1 MTRPIDRVLAR
12 LDRYKAYGRGQWMAR
27 CPAHDDRNPSL
38 SIKEGDN
45 GAVLL
50 KCFAGCETADVVAA
64 MGLEMSALFPPKDS
78 ASRGNSVV
86 HRNFTRPPGERP
98 ERLPPIRE
106 DQPCEGP
113 ALERVP
119 LANVMATPDGAW
131 PHVMDYY
138 LPCRAVTL
146 LGGHGGL
153 GKSMLALTLAAHV
166 ACGRGWGPFNVTQ
179 ARVVFLSFEDEG
191 AILLR
196 RLRRIIEVYG
206 LPPAEVSEG
215 LAIFDGSDA
224 ETELAIESG
233 DGRGLEFTPMMG
245 LVSETARGAGLVI
258 VDNASDTYGANEVAR
273 RMVRRFIRRLAQDA
287 KANDGA
293 VLLLAH
299 IDKQAAKGNA
309 QGNNYSGSTQWH
321 NSVRSRL
328 ALVKSE
334 ERGIE
339 LLHEKANYGPTA
351 EPVALQREAGGV
363 LEHVSR
369 EAADAARATA
379 QALMA
384 QSDAEEVLRV
394 LEGVLGDGQT
404 VTTAMQGAATTWH
417 VLCRVPELPKHFRD
431 RPGRK
436 RLEAALMALER
447 GGAIFRETYKK
458 PNRHEGERW
467 RLAHQRQEKAA

>member
-1 MTRPIDRVLAR
+1 MSGPVELVLAR
-12 LDRYKAYGRGQWMAR
+12 LDRVRHKGSGKWDAC

-38 SIKEGDN
+38 SIAEGEN

-64 MGLEMSALFPPKDS
+64 MGMELSDLFPPKDS
-78 ASRGNSVV
+78 HSRGTSIRQ
-86 HRNFTRPPGERP
+86 RNYTRPVGERP
-98 ERLPPIRE
+98 ARE
-106 DQPCEGP
+106 PVKEEQPCEGP
-113 ALERVP
+113 ALERVR
-119 LANVMATPDGAW
+119 LDGVMAAPDEDW
-131 PHVMDYY
+131 PHVVDCY
-138 LPCRAVTL
+138 LPRRVVTL
-146 LGGHGGL
+146 LGGHGGV

-166 ACGRGWGPFNVTQ
+166 ACGRGWGPFNVAP

-206 LPPAEVSEG
+206 LPPAEVSAG
-215 LAIFDGSDA
+215 LVIFDGSDA
-224 ETELAIESG
+224 ETELAVESS
-233 DGRGLEFTPMMG
+233 DGRSLEFTPMMG
-245 LVSETARGAGLVI
+245 AVSDAARGAGLVI

-309 QGNNYSGSTQWH
+309 HGNNYSGSTQWH

-328 ALVKSE
+328 ALVESE
-334 ERGIE
+334 DRGIE
-339 LLHEKANYGPTA
+339 LLHEKANYGPKA
-351 EPVALQREAGGV
+351 EPVALQRAAGGV

-384 QSDAEEVLRV
+384 QSDAQELMAV

-404 VTTAMQGAATTWH
+404 ITTAMQGAGTTWH

-431 RPGRK
+431 RAGRK

-447 GGAIFRETYKK
+447 GGAIFRENYKK

-467 RLAHQRQEKAA
+467 RLAHQRLEKAA